1 MEKKDNK
8 KTETFLLR
16 LPKEQKEKIFKVV
29 QKSSYN
35 NASELIRAGIEKE
48 LNIQMNKDNMDFITK
63 ELSRLLDIKLDYF
76 IKSQLKINSNNT
88 RVNELN
94 TYILG
99 EVINLLTGDE
109 LYQKFLDILEKAK
122 EDIKKE
128 AEQEIIKLIGNQI
141 LDIERKWLNTK
152 ENYTNIKYTNE
163 SINLLD
169 NILTLLYFQ
178 AENQKKYNK
187 NFEMKHKKQLS
198 KQAKKEYALRKAN
211 SSSFEWEDEM

>member
-88 RVNELN
+88 RVNALN

-109 LYQKFLDILEKAK
+109 LYQKFLDILEKARQK
-122 EDIKKE
+122 
-128 AEQEIIKLIGNQI
+128 A
-141 LDIERKWLNTK
+141 
-152 ENYTNIKYTNE
+152 NYFVDRNTNE
-163 SINLLD
+163 ISKEELLNFY
-169 NILTLLYFQ
+169 NIG
-178 AENQKKYNK
+178 KVDK
-187 NFEMKHKKQLS
+187 
-198 KQAKKEYALRKAN
+198 
-211 SSSFEWEDEM
+211 DE

>member
-1 MEKKDNK
+1 MKKKDNK
-8 KTETFLLR
+8 KKETFLLR

-88 RVNELN
+88 RINALN

-109 LYQKFLDILEKAK
+109 LYQKFLDILEKAR
-122 EDIKKE
+122 
-128 AEQEIIKLIGNQI
+128 Q
-141 LDIERKWLNTK
+141 
-152 ENYTNIKYTNE
+152 
-163 SINLLD
+163 
-169 NILTLLYFQ
+169 
-178 AENQKKYNK
+178 
-187 NFEMKHKKQLS
+187 
-198 KQAKKEYALRKAN
+198 KAN
-211 SSSFEWEDEM
+211 YFVDRNTDEISKEELLNFYNIGKVNKDE

>member
-8 KTETFLLR
+8 KTEKFLLR
-16 LPKEQKEKIFKVV
+16 LPKEQKEIIFKVV

-88 RVNELN
+88 RVNALN

-109 LYQKFLDILEKAK
+109 LYQKFFDILEKARQK
-122 EDIKKE
+122 
-128 AEQEIIKLIGNQI
+128 A
-141 LDIERKWLNTK
+141 
-152 ENYTNIKYTNE
+152 NYFVDRNTNE
-163 SINLLD
+163 ISKEELLNFY
-169 NILTLLYFQ
+169 NIG
-178 AENQKKYNK
+178 KVNK
-187 NFEMKHKKQLS
+187 
-198 KQAKKEYALRKAN
+198 
-211 SSSFEWEDEM
+211 DE

>member
-1 MEKKDNK
+1 MRYTKDIQLKKCITAKSHAFRLLEGVCITPSSCKMLVGAFWIRKERRFMEKKDNK

-35 NASELIRAGIEKE
+35 NASEVIRAGIEKE

-88 RVNELN
+88 RVNALN

-99 EVINLLTGDE
+99 EVINLLTGII
-109 LYQKFLDILEKAK
+109 LANNSFLIAPE
-122 EDIKKE
+122 
-128 AEQEIIKLIGNQI
+128 G
-141 LDIERKWLNTK
+141 W
-152 ENYTNIKYTNE
+152 
-163 SINLLD
+163 
-169 NILTLLYFQ
+169 
-178 AENQKKYNK
+178 
-187 NFEMKHKKQLS
+187 
-198 KQAKKEYALRKAN
+198 
-211 SSSFEWEDEM
+211 

>member
-1 MEKKDNK
+1 MEKRDNK

-16 LPKEQKEKIFKVV
+16 LPKEKKEKIFKVV

-88 RVNELN
+88 RINALN

-109 LYQKFLDILEKAK
+109 LYQKFLDILEKAR
-122 EDIKKE
+122 
-128 AEQEIIKLIGNQI
+128 Q
-141 LDIERKWLNTK
+141 
-152 ENYTNIKYTNE
+152 
-163 SINLLD
+163 
-169 NILTLLYFQ
+169 
-178 AENQKKYNK
+178 
-187 NFEMKHKKQLS
+187 
-198 KQAKKEYALRKAN
+198 KAN
-211 SSSFEWEDEM
+211 YFVDRNTDEISKEELLNFYNIGKVDKDE

>member
-88 RVNELN
+88 RVNALN

-109 LYQKFLDILEKAK
+109 LYQKFLDIFQHFYYFVLKIVNFLHYYILK
-122 EDIKKE
+122 Y
-128 AEQEIIKLIGNQI
+128 KLN
-141 LDIERKWLNTK
+141 N
-152 ENYTNIKYTNE
+152 
-163 SINLLD
+163 
-169 NILTLLYFQ
+169 
-178 AENQKKYNK
+178 NK
-187 NFEMKHKKQLS
+187 VLI
-198 KQAKKEYALRKAN
+198 Y
-211 SSSFEWEDEM
+211 